1 MTHLLKR
8 KPTQKSDLGSAS
20 PLALGIASPTLEPN
34 HAF

>member
-8 KPTQKSDLGSAS
+8 KPTQKSDFGSVS
-20 PLALGIASPTLEPN
+20 PLGIASPTLEPN